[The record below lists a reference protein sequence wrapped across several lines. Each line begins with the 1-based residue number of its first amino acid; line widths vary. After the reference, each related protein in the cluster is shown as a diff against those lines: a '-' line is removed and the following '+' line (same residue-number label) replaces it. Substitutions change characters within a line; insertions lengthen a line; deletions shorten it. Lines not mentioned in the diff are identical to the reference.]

1 MGNLIKIGITQGD
14 TNGVGWELILKIF
27 ADAKMSELCTPIIYG
42 SRDALNHY
50 KKLLGEQA
58 ADFSYNLIKSASE
71 AKAKRV
77 NLVEC
82 GKGALEIRVAEATS
96 AAAQA
101 AAASLSLCAEEL
113 KAGLIDA
120 VVTAPINKESLNG
133 VGFKFTG
140 HTEFFAAQTAEQA
153 EPLMFMCS
161 EKLRVALVTKHVALQ
176 DVASSITEQ
185 GIVDSIHAVR
195 SSLIKDFEIHEPR
208 IAVMA
213 LNPHAGDGGVIGKEE
228 SEVIIPA
235 IRKAYSQGAMAFGP
249 FPADGFFAAGGYA
262 KYDAVLA
269 IYHDQGLIPFKTL
282 SPEGVNFTGGL
293 SLVRT
298 SPDHGTAYD
307 IAGKGI
313 ADTAS
318 MRNAIYMAIDVVAS
332 RGRFAQMSA
341 NPLQRA
347 EREKS
352 GRDISVKDMPQFKKS
367 EEHASH

>member
-1 MGNLIKIGITQGD
+1 MSNSIKIGITQGD
-14 TNGVGWELILKIF
+14 TNGVGWEIILKIF
-27 ADAKMSELCTPIIYG
+27 ADPKMSELCVPVIYG

-50 KKLLGEQA
+50 KNLFKEQLSE
-58 ADFSYNLIKSASE
+58 FSYNVVKSASE

-77 NLVEC
+77 NFVEC
-82 GKGALEIRVAEATS
+82 SKESVEIRVGEATP
-96 AAAQA
+96 AAAKA
-101 AAASLSLCAEEL
+101 AFASLTKCAQEL
-113 KAGLIDA
+113 KSGLIDA

-133 VGFKFTG
+133 VGFEFTG
-140 HTEFFAAQTAEQA
+140 HTEFFGAQVSDEG

-176 DVASSITEQ
+176 EVAAAISQESI
-185 GIVDSIHAVR
+185 IASINSVKR
-195 SSLIKDFEIHEPR
+195 SLVEDFEIHEPR

-213 LNPHAGDGGVIGKEE
+213 LNPHAGDGGVIGSEE
-228 SEVIIPA
+228 GDVITPA
-235 IRKAYSQGAMAFGP
+235 IRQAYSQGTMAFGP
-249 FPADGFFAAGGYA
+249 FAADGFFAAGSYT

-282 SPEGVNFTGGL
+282 CPEGVNFTAGL

-307 IAGKGI
+307 IAGKGV
-313 ADTAS
+313 ADPIS

-332 RGRFAQMSA
+332 RKRYAAFSA

-352 GRDISVKDMPQFKKS
+352 SGRDLSVKDMPQFK
-367 EEHASH
+367 E